1 MKYPTG
7 HYKTCLADKL
17 DSFTQAGWTIVEA
30 FDQDMSEHE
39 IVTANRHGYADTLR
53 EPVDYRYSGTNN
65 AAVGPLLLLRRR
77 VFLLQKGTDVV
88 DAELREQN
96 ERLTASASEAWKKE
110 REGERLLAALRKE
123 HEAKQEELNRT
134 ISEKSSAIARSAG
147 AHDRMRAMEG
157 DMAKVRT
164 AIGDREWTR
173 ILAEPKP
180 G

>member
-17 DSFTQAGWTIVEA
+17 DSFTRAGWTIVDA

-39 IVTANRHGYADTLR
+39 IDTSNRFGHADTLR
-53 EPVDYRYSGTNN
+53 EPISYDGRGNVQGG
-65 AAVGPLLLLRRR
+65 GPLVTLSRR

-88 DAELREQN
+88 DAELRQEN
-96 ERLTASASEAWKKE
+96 GRLTASADEAWKKE

-123 HEAKQEELNRT
+123 HEAKQEELNRA
-134 ISEKSSAIARSAG
+134 IGEKSSALARSAG
-147 AHDRMRAMEG
+147 AHDRMRVMEG

>member
-1 MKYPTG
+1 VKYPTG

-39 IVTANRHGYADTLR
+39 IVTANRFGYADTLR
-53 EPVDYRYSGTNN
+53 EPADCRYSGNIP
-65 AAVGPLLLLRRR
+65 AGGPLVTLSRR

-88 DAELREQN
+88 DAELRQSN
-96 ERLTASASEAWKKE
+96 ERLTASAGEAWKKE

-123 HEAKQEELNRT
+123 HEAKQEELKRAME
-134 ISEKSSAIARSAG
+134 EKHSAIARSAG
-147 AHDRMRAMEG
+147 AHDRMRVMEG
-157 DMAKVRT
+157 DIAKVRT

-173 ILAEPKP
+173 ILAESKKA
-180 G
+180 